1 MPPVPDAAAV
11 APAALP
17 DGGGAAEPLAPAP
30 PPVEDIPGPAPQSS
44 QLEVYFTL
52 PMAHSQVL
60 TSSRRPAALRRRA
73 TRSNQFRIP
82 SPKLPSDDEV

>member
-1 MPPVPDAAAV
+1 MPDAAAV
-11 APAALP
+11 APAAALP
-17 DGGGAAEPLAPAP
+17 DGGGAAEPLAPAL
-30 PPVEDIPGPAPQSS
+30 PPVEDIPGPAPPSS

-73 TRSNQFRIP
+73 TRSNQFHMP
-82 SPKLPSDDEV
+82 